1 MQLRKKAKR
10 RSNASGEGL
19 SEMVKHSLESAADS
33 VTQPAH
39 ALYCDRLL
47 ASQYLVVISTEQS
60 QGHHQEH
67 QAVTCQ
73 GGNQAATAH
82 VNLRLT
88 PFTNVLHK
96 CHIPGRPRADH
107 FIRSEKRRGM
117 CELIT
122 ITYLVIK
129 SSVIKS

>member
-1 MQLRKKAKR
+1 
-10 RSNASGEGL
+10 
-19 SEMVKHSLESAADS
+19 MVKRALESVADS
-33 VTQPAH
+33 VTQSAH

-82 VNLRLT
+82 INLRLT
-88 PFTNVLHK
+88 RFANVLHK
-96 CHIPGRPRADH
+96 CHIPTLDLEGHA
-107 FIRSEKRRGM
+107 
-117 CELIT
+117 LITSFVMRKEEECAAIVT

-129 SSVIKS
+129 S